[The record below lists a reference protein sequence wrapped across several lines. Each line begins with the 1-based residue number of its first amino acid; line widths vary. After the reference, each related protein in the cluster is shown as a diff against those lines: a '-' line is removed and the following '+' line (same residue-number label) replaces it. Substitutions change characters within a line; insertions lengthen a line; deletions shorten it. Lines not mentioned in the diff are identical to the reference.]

1 MQDKPRPQ
9 DKLNLHDRPDAIEP
23 QKARGVISAGG
34 TKKAQI
40 ERAALTLFAEHGIDP
55 VTTKAIAAAAGVSE
69 GLIYR
74 HFNNKDHLARS
85 LMQAVHERL
94 CGIIKTAAAYDNI
107 TAQIRHITTAY
118 CELADDDWMLFRYH
132 ILYLHR
138 FPNLSKS
145 AGEDPL
151 TLTRRLLEAAMAR
164 GDIPTEDAQVLA
176 PMALGI
182 VLQTAQAKVLG
193 FISGP
198 MSDHIDLFVRR
209 IHAVLDI

>member
-1 MQDKPRPQ
+1 MQDKTHHMAF
-9 DKLNLHDRPDAIEP
+9 DIN
-23 QKARGVISAGG
+23 RGVISADG

-40 ERAALTLFAEHGIDP
+40 ERAALSLFAQNGIDS
-55 VTTKAIAAAAGVSE
+55 VSTKMIAASAKVSE

-74 HFNNKDHLARS
+74 HFKNKDHLARS

-107 TAQIRHITTAY
+107 TAQIRSITTAY
-118 CELADDDWMLFRYH
+118 CELADEDWMLFRYH

-138 FPNLSKS
+138 FPNISRNDS
-145 AGEDPL
+145 GESGQDPL
-151 TLTRRLLEAAMAR
+151 SLTSALLQAAMTR
-164 GDIPTEDAQVLA
+164 GDIPTENAHILA

-193 FISGP
+193 YINTP

-209 IHAVLDI
+209 IHAVLDV